1 LVSFLHDIFLL
12 IKKYGAKGAKNKSS
26 KLLASCP
33 ASSIIETS
41 PPKEPT
47 MQKFIIASIIAF
59 SLFLSGCD
67 LAEQGYTC
75 DDAGQLIEPTGKPTG
90 LPCPF

>member
-1 LVSFLHDIFLL
+1 
-12 IKKYGAKGAKNKSS
+12 
-26 KLLASCP
+26 
-33 ASSIIETS
+33 
-41 PPKEPT
+41 